1 MGLTDAATMAIEALM
16 AIFIFSIF
24 FTALLPSIIDTINNG
39 TGVGL
44 PEATILIV
52 SLMLVLFV
60 VGIIMNLYK
69 QISNPSPPQYGGGY

>member
-1 MGLTDAATMAIEALM
+1 MGLTDGLTMAIEGIM

-39 TGVGL
+39 TGVGM

-52 SLMLVLFV
+52 SLILIVFV
-60 VGIIMNLYK
+60 VGIVMRLYK
-69 QISNPSPPQYGGGY
+69 NITQPDQPQMGGY